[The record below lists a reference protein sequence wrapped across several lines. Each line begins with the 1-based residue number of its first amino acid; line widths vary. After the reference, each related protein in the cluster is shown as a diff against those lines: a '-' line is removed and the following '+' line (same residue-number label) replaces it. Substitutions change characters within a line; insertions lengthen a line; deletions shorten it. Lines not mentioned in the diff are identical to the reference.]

1 MSAWLGSGSGFGLRV
16 GVYVRVR
23 VRIRIRVRARVRARA
38 RVSVSVRARA
48 RVSVSVR
55 ARASARARARVTA
68 RARVSHLGRAQRGG
82 VAAALEATEVG
93 ATPLVLVEIVE
104 REVER
109 EERACTHTHVENIE
123 CITTTTTC
131 MRQQGS
137 WVYRCSACTSYV
149 ACRASG
155 RVSGR
160 VSG

>member
-1 MSAWLGSGSGFGLRV
+1 MGLTACTAAIRARMAGAASTAAALVRVGLRL
-16 GVYVRVR
+16 
-23 VRIRIRVRARVRARA
+23 RVRARA
-38 RVSVSVRARA
+38 RA
-48 RVSVSVR
+48 R
-55 ARASARARARVTA
+55 ARASARARARA
-68 RARVSHLGRAQRGG
+68 RVRVSHLGRAQRGD

-93 ATPLVLVEIVE
+93 AAPLVLVEIVE